1 MWVLGGG
8 SDTASVEAAKP
19 GVVWWYCGEREKGE
33 GVVLFKP
40 GSIKGWCGLGCVMG
54 QKLGSGLGYGLDWIW
69 FLDFTRTIFVIYQN
83 LGVELGILP
92 NCFQGCILPSCE

>member
-1 MWVLGGG
+1 MTLQVWRLQNQGWFGGI
-8 SDTASVEAAKP
+8 
-19 GVVWWYCGEREKGE
+19 VVRGKKGK

-69 FLDFTRTIFVIYQN
+69 F
-83 LGVELGILP
+83 
-92 NCFQGCILPSCE
+92 